1 MYELQSFG
9 LAVFALGVVVA
20 FATNLRP
27 VALVLG
33 FIPYARRGIFRLG
46 LFGALAGGVLFIGP
60 LLIGVTINAI
70 AGPFS

>member
-9 LAVFALGVVVA
+9 LALFALGVVVA

-33 FIPYARRGIFRLG
+33 FIPHARRGIFRLG
-46 LFGALAGGVLFIGP
+46 LFGALAGGVLFVGP
-60 LLIGVTINAI
+60 LLIGLAVNAI
-70 AGPFS
+70 LVPFS